1 MKKIVKL
8 SMVAAALAAAF
19 AFASCANESAP
30 VVPFV
35 LPTVTGDST
44 PVTTTGSVTAP
55 TTDSNGNK
63 TASLTASNGT
73 YKFTETAGSN
83 ASTSVASRAA
93 TVDTSKS
100 GTWTFTETGAQNPKY
115 TGTYKG
121 DISQFTSVEVKL
133 SLTVKKILKDG
144 NLKNVTA
151 VEFDFSANVSLFNA
165 TIPSVSVRTISDAT
179 TTVTEY
185 AFNSDELNNKIFF
198 TKADNNTNQWV
209 IFTGNKCY
217 TGGLEGDA
225 RSKQHEYPTT
235 TIIKTGNKLY
245 KSTKFSRI
253 SGSGLFATFK
263 NDAINAQFTIDSDG
277 TVTSKMQNG
286 GQEIIQLFD
295 ITNDS
300 GVITV
305 TSNMGTTKMYYNG
318 TDLYSSED
326 KFELYFLN
334 PYGTVAS
341 DTSASVTELAHT
353 AEQLN
358 NKIFYS
364 AGKYYK
370 FADGKCYESSKR
382 DMSNPT
388 DKTAEYP
395 YVVSASNVLRL
406 CRGKL
411 DRVDST
417 STGLY
422 TSWSFNGNTYTL
434 SENGTA
440 TVANT
445 NGTVTATL
453 TNTAGIITL
462 ASQTAGT
469 AYGIWNGTDIYQVYT
484 ALSPIE

>member
-35 LPTVTGDST
+35 LPTAT

-83 ASTSVASRAA
+83 ASTSIVSRAA

-115 TGTYKG
+115 TGTYQG
-121 DISQFTSVEVKL
+121 DIPEPTSEEVKL
-133 SLTVKKILKDG
+133 SFTVNKILKDG

-165 TIPSVSVRTISDAT
+165 TIPSVSVITISDAT

-370 FADGKCYESSKR
+370 FADGKCYESSNR

-388 DKTAEYP
+388 DKTAAYP

-406 CRGKL
+406 CRDKL

-422 TSWSFNGNTYTL
+422 TSWSYNSNTYTF
-434 SENGTA
+434 SSNGNVSVTPANGTTPGSA
-440 TVANT
+440 TFT
-445 NGTVTATL
+445 N
-453 TNTAGIITL
+453 AGGVIAIY
-462 ASQTAGT
+462 SQSEGT

>member
-83 ASTSVASRAA
+83 ANTSVISRTA

-165 TIPSVSVRTISDAT
+165 TIPSVSVRTITDET

-235 TIIKTGNKLY
+235 TIIKIGNKLY

-326 KFELYFLN
+326 KFELYFAN
-334 PYGTVAS
+334 PYGEDVSEAQ
-341 DTSASVTELAHT
+341 ASVTELAFT
-353 AEQLN
+353 AEQVN

-364 AGKYYK
+364 AGKKYK
-370 FADGKCYESSKR
+370 FADGKCYEAPSLT
-382 DMSNPT
+382 SNSWE
-388 DKTAEYP
+388 DKTTDYQ
-395 YVVSASNVLRL
+395 YVAFSSGVLRL
-406 CRGKL
+406 CKDKL
-411 DRVDST
+411 TRS
-417 STGLY
+417 SGTGLY
-422 TSWSFNGNTYTL
+422 TTWNGSGKTYAFNSNGYATVTVG
-434 SENGTA
+434 SQPSGTA
-440 TVANT
+440 PFKNV
-445 NGTVTATL
+445 
-453 TNTAGIITL
+453 AGII
-462 ASQTAGT
+462 AIVSQSEGV
-469 AYGIWNGTDIYQVYT
+469 AYGIYDGTYIHQVYT